1 MSSPAVIQDGRFRA
15 VLFDLDG
22 TLVDTAPDMVAVLQA
37 MQEAYDVAPVPY
49 ELGRRYVSNGSIG
62 LLRLGF
68 PDLEIEAGHPF
79 HGEFLDRYAEVVC
92 EDSRIFAGV
101 DRLLGR
107 LEDANCPW
115 GVVTNKPEYLTTPL
129 LDALG
134 LTSRSACV
142 VGGDTL
148 PVRKPDPGPLLH
160 ACDMAGVEPHRTVYV
175 GDAPRDIEAGLAAG
189 MATVA
194 AAYGYITED
203 DDPQSW
209 GADLVAADT
218 EELAQIVLKAVNL
231 GGS

>member
-1 MSSPAVIQDGRFRA
+1 MQDGLFGA

-37 MQEAYDVAPVPY
+37 MQASYDVAPVPY
-49 ELGRRYVSNGSIG
+49 AVGRRYVSNGSIG

-68 PDLEIEAGHPF
+68 PDLDIETGHPF
-79 HGEFLDRYAEVVC
+79 HSEFLDRYAEVVC
-92 EDSRIFAGV
+92 ENSRIFAGV
-101 DRLLGR
+101 DSLLTQ
-107 LEDANCPW
+107 LEDAECPW
-115 GVVTNKPEYLTTPL
+115 GVVTNKPEYLTNPL
-129 LDALG
+129 LEALG
-134 LTSRSACV
+134 LASRSACI

-148 PVRKPDPGPLLH
+148 PVRKPDPAPLVL

-175 GDAPRDIEAGLAAG
+175 GDALRDIEAGLAAG

-194 AAYGYITED
+194 AGYGYITED

-209 GADLVAADT
+209 GADVIAADT

-231 GGS
+231 GAS